1 MTAGSSHSSTS
12 TKRAWRRRPRR
23 SATPR
28 PPIRSISSRPS
39 RFADVVERVT
49 SDLGPQSLLV
59 NDAGVGVAAT
69 LLETSPEDW
78 DRIIAINLTAM
89 FHTCR
94 AVLPGMLDAGHGVIV
109 NVASI
114 AGVVGIKNRLAYT
127 ASKHGVVGLTR
138 AIAADYAHL
147 GIRSNAICPGTV
159 ETEWI
164 GKILADAPDP
174 DATRK
179 QMEAAPARR
188 TDGNPGGGRRRHRVP
203 RERRRAVRERRGL
216 HDGRRRHSGVI
227 RAADRAARLR
237 AVPRRAPDSRLEGAG
252 TTRSH
257 RACFLLVSVRR
268 GGFVPACGRYSHWS
282 RAEPSIA
289 RATG

>member
-1 MTAGSSHSSTS
+1 LPQEQRIAIVTGAASGIGFATAQRLAADGWRLALVDVDEARLAEKT
-12 TKRAWRRRPRR
+12 RAVKG
-23 SATPR
+23 ATAYPFDLLEAD
-28 PPIRSISSRPS
+28 
-39 RFADVVERVT
+39 RFSEVVDRVT

-59 NDAGVGVAAT
+59 NDAGVGVAAP
-69 LLETSPEDW
+69 LLETTPEDW

-94 AVLPGMLDAGHGVIV
+94 AVLPRMLDAGHGVIV

-147 GIRSNAICPGTV
+147 GIRCNAICPGTV

-174 DATRK
+174 EATRK
-179 QMEAAPARR
+179 QMEQRQ
-188 TDGNPGGGRRRHRVP
+188 
-203 RERRRAVRERRGL
+203 L
-216 HDGRRRHSGVI
+216 DGRMGTPEEVAAGIAFLASDDARFVNGAAFMMDGGVT
-227 RAADRAARLR
+227 
-237 AVPRRAPDSRLEGAG
+237 AV
-252 TTRSH
+252 
-257 RACFLLVSVRR
+257 
-268 GGFVPACGRYSHWS
+268 
-282 RAEPSIA
+282 
-289 RATG
+289 

>member
-1 MTAGSSHSSTS
+1 MAQ
-12 TKRAWRRRPRR
+12 R
-23 SATPR
+23 
-28 PPIRSISSRPS
+28 
-39 RFADVVERVT
+39 ERVAIVTGAASGIGFATSQRLARDGWRLALVDVDELRLAEKTATLDGFATAYPFDLLHAIHFGELLDRIT

-69 LLETSPEDW
+69 LLETSTQDW

-94 AVLPGMLDAGHGVIV
+94 AVLPGMLDAGGGVIV

-147 GIRSNAICPGTV
+147 GIRCNAICPGTV
-159 ETEWI
+159 STEWI

-174 DATRK
+174 EATRK
-179 QMEAAPARR
+179 QMEQRQ
-188 TDGNPGGGRRRHRVP
+188 
-203 RERRRAVRERRGL
+203 L
-216 HDGRRRHSGVI
+216 DGRMGTPEEVAAGIAFLASDDARFVNGAAFMMDGGVT
-227 RAADRAARLR
+227 
-237 AVPRRAPDSRLEGAG
+237 AV
-252 TTRSH
+252 
-257 RACFLLVSVRR
+257 
-268 GGFVPACGRYSHWS
+268 
-282 RAEPSIA
+282 
-289 RATG
+289 